1 MGTLKLLKQEFS
13 RPCESVHTC
22 NLHHLLN
29 TGARLKN
36 KKKNKKTK
44 KQEKEIMFL
53 LANYSRLVTGLLLWV
68 LVQYYNGTIWYN
80 ITMVT
85 TSVYFFTKE
94 YGGGLR

>member
-1 MGTLKLLKQEFS
+1 
-13 RPCESVHTC
+13 
-22 NLHHLLN
+22 
-29 TGARLKN
+29 
-36 KKKNKKTK
+36 
-44 KQEKEIMFL
+44 MFL